1 MQKVFSFLEI
11 CGLKVSDNL
20 PVTELVRSRD
30 RMNRANAHA
39 LDESFQIFE
48 ELIERRLG
56 LTLS

>member
-11 CGLKVSDNL
+11 CGLKVLDNL
-20 PVTELVRSRD
+20 PITELVRSRD

-56 LTLS
+56 LILS